1 MAELIESFGE
11 PVRDHEV
18 DDLCDM
24 VERFA
29 ASALRERIAAADP
42 VRTELPF
49 VFTLE
54 TEGRSLLVNGVVDVH
69 AEEEGGGLLVVDY
82 KSNRLEGRTPA
93 EVTEADYTTQRLV
106 YALAALRSGAPA
118 VEVAYVFLEQP
129 DAPVAQALRPGRR
142 ARAGAQAARAGR
154 GRDRR
159 ALRAHRRAAPRAVRR
174 LPRARGALLLGDGP
188 HAGSRRARVIP
199 PRPLRWRGMHEGN
212 IR

>member
-1 MAELIESFGE
+1 MHLLLERLDFAAPEAPAPEAVAELIESFGE

-18 DDLCDM
+18 DDLRDM

-69 AEEEGGGLLVVDY
+69 AVEEGGGLLVVDY

-93 EVTEADYTTQRLV
+93 EITEADYTTQRLV
-106 YALAALRSGAPA
+106 YALAALRSGA
-118 VEVAYVFLEQP
+118 
-129 DAPVAQALRPGRR
+129 QAGRGGLRVPR
-142 ARAGAQAARAGR
+142 AAGRAGR
-154 GRDRR
+154 PAPSARR
-159 ALRAHRRAAPRAVRR
+159 TRPSWSASCSSWPRA
-174 LPRARGALLLGDGP
+174 
-188 HAGSRRARVIP
+188 
-199 PRPLRWRGMHEGN
+199 
-212 IR
+212 